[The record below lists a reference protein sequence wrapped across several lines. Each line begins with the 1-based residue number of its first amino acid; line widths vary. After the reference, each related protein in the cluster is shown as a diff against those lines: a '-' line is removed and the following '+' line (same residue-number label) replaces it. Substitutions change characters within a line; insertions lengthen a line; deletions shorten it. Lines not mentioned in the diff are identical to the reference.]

1 MTFYISDMDGTLL
14 TPAGTV
20 SQTTTVILNRL
31 MAQGLRFTVATA
43 RTPLSALPLLRDIP
57 IRDPMILL
65 NGAVCYDPG
74 SKEFSHAVP
83 MDAAALELL
92 SKAEAAAG
100 IGGML
105 FTMEDG
111 RFTAN
116 LGRVEGCLWDGYF
129 PMDAVAHVDA
139 IDPNIRRRAARELLE
154 TQVIYGLYMDNT
166 PERLDV
172 LNACLENCSLT
183 VDYYRDIYSE
193 SRWCLEVCSSAAHKG
208 RAVSRLRQEGFSRL
222 VAFGDSR
229 NDSPLFE
236 ACDFCCAVEN
246 AAPELKQKANLVIGS
261 NAGDGVAQYL
271 ERMHGR

>member
-1 MTFYISDMDGTLL
+1 MTLYISDMDGTLL
-14 TPAGTV
+14 TPAGAV
-20 SQTTTVILNRL
+20 SQTTVAILNRL
-31 MAQGLRFTVATA
+31 MAQGLHFTVATA
-43 RTPLSALPLLRDIP
+43 RTPLSALPLLQGLP

-65 NGAVCYDPG
+65 NGALCYDPG

-116 LGRVEGCLWDGYF
+116 LGRVDGCLWDGYF
-129 PMDAVAHVDA
+129 PLDAVAHVDA
-139 IDPNIRRRAARELLE
+139 IDPRIHSRSARELLNA
-154 TQVIYGLYMDNT
+154 QVIYGLYMDNS
-166 PERLDV
+166 PERLDI
-172 LNACLENCSLT
+172 LNARLQNRGLT

-193 SRWCLEVCSSAAHKG
+193 NRWCLEVCSSAAHKG
-208 RAVSRLRQEGFSRL
+208 RAASRLRQAGFSRL

-229 NDSPLFE
+229 NDLPLFQ
-236 ACDFCCAVEN
+236 ACDCCCAMAN
-246 AAPELKQKANLVIGS
+246 ASPELKQYADIVIGS
-261 NAGDGVAQYL
+261 NAQDGVAKFL
-271 ERMHGR
+271 ENSI